1 MLDASIASTQSPYEM
16 KAIHSSLALFVLLL
30 LCTNFARSANY
41 YFSTKTG
48 DDGRSFNEAQNPAT
62 PWKSIKHLN
71 SIFERLQPGDSIL
84 FKRGEIFNGG
94 IVISRSGTAANPIV
108 IGAYGSGDRPVING
122 FVRAQNW
129 TSLGNGI
136 YESGSIAAGTFV
148 NMVVVDDRNYA
159 MGRWPNAYGPNDGY
173 MIYESVGSNS
183 ITDKELTS
191 AIDFT
196 GGQLVLRTAIWA
208 LEKVTISKH
217 QGSTITYSGS
227 PAYAP
232 SPRFGYF
239 IQNHP
244 KTLDRFGEWYYNPNT
259 RKISVYFGD
268 EKPEDHVVRV
278 AGTGVLANVIGDHI
292 VIDGLTLSGANQ
304 YGVLSDD
311 GTRSDNLQVRNS
323 RIEFS
328 GIDGVFMRGRSN
340 FTIEYCEVLNS
351 NSSAIKPLYNNPN
364 TIVRHNYIRNSGMQ
378 PGMGHNDDQSYS
390 AVYKGT
396 EGLIAENNV
405 IINSGYIGIRFAGN
419 DNLVKNNYID
429 TFCSVL
435 DDGAGIYTYGGRS
448 NPTYYNRK
456 IISNVIINGIGAPK
470 GTRWA
475 DDHLLAHGIYIDD
488 NATNVEMVGN
498 TMANCTRG
506 VNIHN
511 SRDYVFERNTM
522 FNNEVQMSLIN
533 DDYGE
538 EISGGSIRNNKLVS
552 KDFAQPV
559 VYMQSKT
566 KDFADFAD
574 YSSNYYARPI
584 YDSLPI
590 LMQYKDGSGTLIRQY
605 YELQQWQ
612 QDFGEDAGSKKSPL
626 TIPPYVIDS
635 LRGGNQFANSTFDNN
650 TNGIDCF
657 SSQNNCSV
665 SWVSNAI
672 MGGGSIEATGS
683 GDIRVKTN
691 TGSLSSAKQYILRFS
706 AAAKTATSIEVY
718 LRRSSPY
725 EVISERKTVQVGTT
739 KAQYEI
745 LFSEVKNE
753 SSSRIEFFAGGEK
766 IHFWLDDLELRE
778 AEVSMSDPDEFLR
791 FEYHVGDRDTT
802 IKLDAVY
809 MDVTGKVF
817 SGEVVLRPFESVV
830 LIKDPSAKPDQE
842 PNPDTNP
849 DDDTPEEEPNPD
861 DDTNP
866 DDGTNPD
873 EQPNPDE
880 EPGIDPDDPN
890 VNPDNGSGEK
900 PDTNPDEN
908 PNNDGTDPDD
918 PGVDPNSGSDA
929 SPEDP
934 DVPIGVDP
942 DDNPFPTFP
951 GEENT
956 AGSVGGDINIGDLP
970 GNRTGKRDN
979 GNGSGTRQ
987 EGSNSPEIMESRSI
1001 DLMDDGAADIPEGR
1015 VFPNPVSSWN
1025 PELTIE
1031 YYAKKNDIQLI
1042 ILDQMGRI
1050 VQILQP
1056 ISEPGQ
1062 NIVYYDTSQLAS
1074 GTYYVHI
1081 PPVEGRNKE
1090 TFPFVVIRN

>member
-1 MLDASIASTQSPYEM
+1 
-16 KAIHSSLALFVLLL
+16 
-30 LCTNFARSANY
+30 
-41 YFSTKTG
+41 
-48 DDGRSFNEAQNPAT
+48 
-62 PWKSIKHLN
+62 
-71 SIFERLQPGDSIL
+71 
-84 FKRGEIFNGG
+84 
-94 IVISRSGTAANPIV
+94 
-108 IGAYGSGDRPVING
+108 
-122 FVRAQNW
+122 
-129 TSLGNGI
+129 
-136 YESGSIAAGTFV
+136 
-148 NMVVVDDRNYA
+148 
-159 MGRWPNAYGPNDGY
+159 
-173 MIYESVGSNS
+173 
-183 ITDKELTS
+183 
-191 AIDFT
+191 
-196 GGQLVLRTAIWA
+196 
-208 LEKVTISKH
+208 
-217 QGSTITYSGS
+217 
-227 PAYAP
+227 
-232 SPRFGYF
+232 
-239 IQNHP
+239 
-244 KTLDRFGEWYYNPNT
+244 
-259 RKISVYFGD
+259 
-268 EKPEDHVVRV
+268 
-278 AGTGVLANVIGDHI
+278 
-292 VIDGLTLSGANQ
+292 
-304 YGVLSDD
+304 
-311 GTRSDNLQVRNS
+311 
-323 RIEFS
+323 
-328 GIDGVFMRGRSN
+328 
-340 FTIEYCEVLNS
+340 
-351 NSSAIKPLYNNPN
+351 
-364 TIVRHNYIRNSGMQ
+364 
-378 PGMGHNDDQSYS
+378 
-390 AVYKGT
+390 
-396 EGLIAENNV
+396 
-405 IINSGYIGIRFAGN
+405 
-419 DNLVKNNYID
+419 
-429 TFCSVL
+429 
-435 DDGAGIYTYGGRS
+435 
-448 NPTYYNRK
+448 
-456 IISNVIINGIGAPK
+456 
-470 GTRWA
+470 
-475 DDHLLAHGIYIDD
+475 
-488 NATNVEMVGN
+488 
-498 TMANCTRG
+498 
-506 VNIHN
+506 
-511 SRDYVFERNTM
+511 
-522 FNNEVQMSLIN
+522 
-533 DDYGE
+533 
-538 EISGGSIRNNKLVS
+538 
-552 KDFAQPV
+552 
-559 VYMQSKT
+559 
-566 KDFADFAD
+566 
-574 YSSNYYARPI
+574 
-584 YDSLPI
+584 
-590 LMQYKDGSGTLIRQY
+590 
-605 YELQQWQ
+605 
-612 QDFGEDAGSKKSPL
+612 
-626 TIPPYVIDS
+626 
-635 LRGGNQFANSTFDNN
+635 
-650 TNGIDCF
+650 
-657 SSQNNCSV
+657 
-665 SWVSNAI
+665 
-672 MGGGSIEATGS
+672 
-683 GDIRVKTN
+683 
-691 TGSLSSAKQYILRFS
+691 
-706 AAAKTATSIEVY
+706 
-718 LRRSSPY
+718 
-725 EVISERKTVQVGTT
+725 VISERKTVQVGTT

-890 VNPDNGSGEK
+890 ANPDNGSGEK